1 MLTIR
6 EKDQSHLHMDSVQKT
21 TNTEWILIPQ
31 SQLK

>member
-6 EKDQSHLHMDSVQKT
+6 EKDQSHLHMDSVQT
-21 TNTEWILIPQ
+21 IANPERILIPQ